1 MEEINRKRKR
11 VEAEAGE
18 GASASGKHTAPPNV
32 RTASS
37 SSGGSGGGSRAAT
50 DANTADGNNGEN
62 KTACD
67 TDSGSK
73 FVLQNVQLAEHLR
86 HTPQPLS
93 GKYTRAATSNLAAP
107 TGLLSLCTTVYI
119 YIERESD
126 HLKISLLTL
135 FCLFVTPFVA
145 AGVRADGETRAIETD
160 TLTRLV
166 RIYLSFTKHWRN
178 VLCLVVLSFF
188 PSFKKREVDGVALRS
203 LIVLR

>member
-50 DANTADGNNGEN
+50 DAKTADGNGNNGEN

-93 GKYTRAATSNLAAP
+93 GKDTRAATSNLAAP
-107 TGLLSLCTTVYI
+107 TGLLSLRTTVYI
-119 YIERESD
+119 YIYIYIRATFEY
-126 HLKISLLTL
+126 
-135 FCLFVTPFVA
+135 FVA
-145 AGVRADGETRAIETD
+145 YTFLPFLYSVCCRRCACRRRNAGN
-160 TLTRLV
+160 
-166 RIYLSFTKHWRN
+166 RN
-178 VLCLVVLSFF
+178 
-188 PSFKKREVDGVALRS
+188 
-203 LIVLR
+203 

>member
-50 DANTADGNNGEN
+50 DAKTADGNGNNGEN

-93 GKYTRAATSNLAAP
+93 GKDTRAATSNLAAP
-107 TGLLSLCTTVYI
+107 TSLLSLRTAVYI
-119 YIERESD
+119 YIER

-178 VLCLVVLSFF
+178 ETLLCLVVFF
-188 PSFKKREVDGVALRS
+188 PFFLKKEVDGVALCS